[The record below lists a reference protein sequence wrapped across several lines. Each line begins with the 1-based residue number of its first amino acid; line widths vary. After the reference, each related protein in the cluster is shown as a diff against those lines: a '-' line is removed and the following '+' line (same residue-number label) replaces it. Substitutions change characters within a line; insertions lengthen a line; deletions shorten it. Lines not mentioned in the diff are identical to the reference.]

1 MKVHGAELEDLMALV
16 PWAVRGH
23 LGYEV
28 VQRADALRE
37 KV

>member
-1 MKVHGAELEDLMALV
+1 V